1 MNSDQP
7 VTWLMFFTLA
17 SAIIVA
23 AGAFLYFLRS
33 RSNRDAAENALAG
46 KGSAPKVG
54 TSGAAPELA
63 GVFVILLV
71 AMGLLTAGYTQRQS
85 GTQTAGSTAIPQTVG
100 SSSAAITDPN
110 APKPYQPA
118 NPAPDLRVAPTGT
131 GADGKPETA
140 K

>member
-1 MNSDQP
+1 MNGDQP

-23 AGAFLYFLRS
+23 AGAFLYFLRA

-46 KGSAPKVG
+46 NGSAPKVG
-54 TSGAAPELA
+54 TSGAGPELA

-71 AMGLLTAGYTQRQS
+71 AMGLLTAGYTQRQ
-85 GTQTAGSTAIPQTVG
+85 GDTQTAAPQAIPQTVG
-100 SSSAAITDPN
+100 SSSAATTDPN
-110 APKPYQPA
+110 APRPYQPA
-118 NPAPDLRVAPTGT
+118 NPAPDTRVAPTAT